1 MNKPTGTIF
10 LPKKFSEETYV
21 TDRYHNLFKEIQ
33 KRLGWDLI
41 IEDDIDVNKVK
52 TNYLLIFKCPQADDP
67 SRLVNV
73 KNINRTV
80 RLIGYYADLQQKG
93 RSDIY
98 IKNMDDVLDRCD
110 IILTAYKEAFIE
122 KWEKYWYKTKWFP
135 QFYGPDE
142 RFDKLDYNFNK
153 CIKKI
158 LLIGA
163 TTVRYYPLRNF
174 IDKINYHIKKVSH
187 PGYQIKD
194 FDRKTELGYKTR
206 DLYAEEINKYCGTI
220 ATCSTE
226 KYVIAKYFEIPAA
239 GSLLIANK
247 CNDLVELGFKEDVHY
262 VEIDKTNVHKKI
274 LHIIQNFNA
283 YWSIIKEGREF
294 VQKNFSTKARVD
306 QFVKIIE
313 EDYEN
318 NIKGKGE
325 IIIGNRLIYVCGA
338 NDIRAEGKIQGNTMI
353 VYHNNEP
360 YEVYNKGYDKRSDLL
375 IYNFC
380 RKGLGI

>member
-1 MNKPTGTIF
+1 MYKPTGTIF
-10 LPKKFSEETYV
+10 LPKKFSKETYV
-21 TDRYHNLFKEIQ
+21 TDRYHCFFEEIQ

-41 IEDDIDVNKVK
+41 IEDDIDINKVK

-73 KNINRTV
+73 KNINITV

-93 RSDIY
+93 RSDTY

-135 QFYGPDE
+135 QFYGPDD
-142 RFDKLDYNFNK
+142 RFDNLDYNFNK

-174 IDKINYHIKKVSH
+174 IAKINYHIKKVSH
-187 PGYQIKD
+187 PGYQIED
-194 FDRKTELGYKTR
+194 FNRKIELGYKIR
-206 DLYAEEINKYCGTI
+206 DDYAEVINQYCGTI

-239 GSLLIANK
+239 GTLLLANK

-262 VEIDKTNVHKKI
+262 VCIDKVSVHKK
-274 LHIIQNFNA
+274 LMNVIQNYNG
-283 YWSIIKEGREF
+283 YRTMITECREF
-294 VQKNFSTKARVD
+294 VKENFSTKARVD

-318 NIKGKGE
+318 NIK
-325 IIIGNRLIYVCGA
+325 
-338 NDIRAEGKIQGNTMI
+338 GNTMI

-375 IYNFC
+375 IYNFFK
-380 RKGLGI
+380 KGLGI